1 MSLGRRQTKS
11 FFFFYRKFKQFE
23 TCQAFSEERHEI
35 NLAPC
40 LFPRF
45 TSFSCDSNTLNN
57 GWRREKFSF
66 SPTPLI
72 LFAYVTQ
79 GHRGLKIALLS
90 SCDVKLKA
98 HWSGDTCCW
107 GISILVL
114 LHLTILPSSLQH
126 RIHLSVQGYFSLRQA
141 FWNIMMYMW
150 L

>member
-11 FFFFYRKFKQFE
+11 FFFFTENSNSLKPVKHSVRKDMKSTLHPVYF
-23 TCQAFSEERHEI
+23 
-35 NLAPC
+35 
-40 LFPRF
+40 
-45 TSFSCDSNTLNN
+45 CDSNILNN

-126 RIHLSVQGYFSLRQA
+126 CIHLSVQGYFSLRQA